1 MREPH
6 WEMWIYLKILTNW
19 LKIYKILLSK
29 ENCEWLVKLWS
40 NIDCC
45 RDEPASPSKNLVEFY
60 CKILY
65 FWKSF
70 WDFNNVSYWWI
81 SWLSKL
87 KTERPTFNILL
98 QFFKDFSIS
107 EEVVNIQE
115 YKRKKLI
122 QKVWPTQVFQMTNF
136 SLTVYLITL
145 PAEGPV
151 YCKFSMVVFC
161 DYNSIISQA
170 LNFNCLKLVAQPRR
184 RPAKTKRF
192 WINCFCLALCSRQ
205 VQNIQT
211 TKLQIE
217 LCEYI

>member
-81 SWLSKL
+81 SWLSEL

-98 QFFKDFSIS
+98 QFFKEKNLFKKYDYNPRIS
-107 EEVVNIQE
+107 NDQ
-115 YKRKKLI
+115 
-122 QKVWPTQVFQMTNF
+122 F
-136 SLTVYLITL
+136 SLTIYLITL

-205 VQNIQT
+205 AQNIQT

-217 LCEYI
+217 LCECI